1 MGGETRLNPAV
12 QNIRSGGE
20 TVINPALG
28 VAAELPAG
36 TLLPGGYE
44 VVDRLDVP
52 AGEADIFLCRKD
64 GQDYAAKLYRRQ
76 IAVKGEVL
84 AALEGVDCP
93 YIAPMYYSGSYSG
106 RHFEVLPY
114 YRRGS
119 LRGRRFGIDEL
130 KSRIIPEI
138 NEALGALHDA
148 GIIHKDLKPSNIM
161 LTDSGDIAIIDFGI
175 SSVQSDGST
184 VIVTSTGMTPE
195 YSAPETFRRL
205 FLEESDYYSFGITL
219 YELFCGHTPYADMTA
234 EEIAQ
239 YTAIQRIPLPGGM
252 PQELKGLITA
262 LTYCDLTN
270 RRRRSSPDRRWTYT
284 EVDNWLRGV
293 PQPIPGE
300 GVSQGRGFP
309 AYNFLNITY
318 SDLHSLVNA
327 FAENWEQGKKQV
339 FRGLLSAF
347 LKPYDPQL
355 AGYALD
361 AEEEVSR
368 GGDTDVSFFRLL
380 YRLDPQLKAFCWKD
394 RRFSGLAA
402 LGGFILNDAREN
414 GVSGEFTGEVLSRRL
429 ISEYVRLTTADERL
443 LEAARSVEDN
453 ARLSAGDLRGELCA
467 RFTAGFALAKERKLH
482 VDDLEFSGTGEITS
496 LLNSL
501 LRTDVLMF
509 ERLITRLT
517 GVDGTLDP
525 QFEAWLIAL
534 GRRDEVEKWKSSQEV

>member
-1 MGGETRLNPAV
+1 MSGETRINPAV
-12 QNIRSGGE
+12 QNSRGGE

-28 VAAELPAG
+28 YAAELPAG

-44 VVDRLDVP
+44 LVQRLDVP

-64 GQDYAAKLYRRQ
+64 GQDYAAKLYRRPV
-76 IAVKGEVL
+76 AVKSEVL
-84 AALEGVDCP
+84 AALENVDSP
-93 YIAPMYYSGSYSG
+93 YIAPVYYSGSFSG

-119 LRGRRFGIDEL
+119 LRGRTFGIAEL
-130 KSRIIPEI
+130 KGRIIPEI

-148 GIIHKDLKPSNIM
+148 GILHKDLKPSNIM

-175 SSVQSDGST
+175 SSVQPDGST
-184 VIVTSTGMTPE
+184 IVVTSTGMTPE

-239 YTAIQRIPLPGGM
+239 YTAIQRIPLPDGM

-270 RRRRSSPDRRWTYT
+270 RRRRSSPDRRWTYA

-293 PQPIPGE
+293 PQPVPGE
-300 GVSQGRGFP
+300 GTAQRGFP
-309 AYNFLNITY
+309 AYSFLNISY
-318 SDLHSLVNA
+318 GDMHSLVNA

-347 LKPYDPQL
+347 LKPFDPQL

-361 AEEEVSR
+361 AEEEAAQ
-368 GGDTDVSFFRLL
+368 GMDTDVSFFRLL
-380 YRLDPQLKAFCWKD
+380 YRLDPELKAFFWKD

-402 LGGFILNDAREN
+402 LGGFILSDAREN
-414 GVSGEFTGEVLSRRL
+414 GTDGGFAGEILSRRL
-429 ISEYVRLTTADERL
+429 ISEYLRLTAADERL
-443 LEAARSVEDN
+443 IGAARSVEDY
-453 ARLSAGDLRGELCA
+453 AELSRGDMRGELCA
-467 RFTAGFALAKERKLH
+467 RFTAGFVLSGERKLR
-482 VDDLEFSGTGEITS
+482 VDDLEFSCPEELTR

-501 LRTDVLMF
+501 LKTDVLMF
-509 ERLITRLT
+509 ERLITRLIA
-517 GVDGTLDP
+517 VDGTLDP
-525 QFEAWLIAL
+525 QFEAWLISL
-534 GRRDEVEKWKSSQEV
+534 GRREQVEKWRSTQEV